1 MRAPA
6 FKRPSLRLPRLRVH
20 TSLASKL
27 LLGCLVFTV
36 LVIAGVSGFLL
47 VSRSQQTNTAAL
59 SNADNRA
66 GVASQLLSRI
76 TQPQA
81 QYAATDLA
89 NLASMQ
95 RALAASAPASA
106 VAEEFT
112 SKRVIA
118 VPGLDVVVLDAHGSV
133 LYTTECDTSTGTSVT
148 HHPATAECETGKA
161 PHVDP
166 TLASVRGA
174 LTIAAKPACHA
185 AAATI
190 AASSTLRAQCPAGVE
205 GVEELGASV
214 PSFDV
219 AVPVLNAESGI
230 YTPLGVVVYSAPLR
244 TLFSRFGPVIGYT
257 PVFLSTSGAASVIRY
272 AGDDY
277 RPTAATAPTTILA
290 RTRAHT
296 ATSHAD
302 AFVAHAIY
310 TTPREGEVAGS
321 YVPLP
326 APGGTAIAGFLG
338 VEVPLELFANGT
350 AQDERA
356 IIQIAFT
363 AIVVVCLLV
372 LFFVDRFVRRPVAR
386 LERGVARIAAG
397 DYATDIPVASR
408 DELGRLATSVNS
420 MREQIAGYIRHIDAS
435 IERLQ
440 DVSSALT
447 TTTGGMD
454 SLQDAVLRAAS
465 AMAGEGAT
473 AMLYMRR
480 EASFV
485 AAGEHGKT
493 GPPALAAPTAA
504 ALLGRRTVR
513 DESGGH
519 LVLAVPMFYQ
529 GVVNSALVVHTAHD
543 VADSDERALIALAN
557 NAAIAL
563 ENTRMF
569 EQEKDAVARLSELN
583 QIKSDLLS
591 TAQHE
596 LRTPV
601 LAIQGQIE
609 LLTLAWN
616 KWDDAAKMDVV
627 RDIEITTKLLGELI
641 ETIVD
646 FSLLNADTL
655 DLRVVAVDVGK
666 TVATAGAEVRGHFK
680 DGLPVDLEVAV
691 PANAVV
697 RADAQRF
704 RQVVRALL
712 DNAVKFTPEGGRVSV
727 HAEPD
732 PAAGTCRIDVVDTGI
747 GIGKDS
753 LPRVFDR
760 FFQEDNSRTRRYGG
774 MGMGLALARR
784 LCEAHGATMSAESE
798 PGKGSRFTL
807 VWPLAAG
814 AETVVH
820 EDDTFR
826 FTEVALHS

>member
-6 FKRPSLRLPRLRVH
+6 SKRPSLSLPRFRVH

-66 GVASQLLSRI
+66 GVAAQLLSRI

-89 NLASMQ
+89 SLASMQ
-95 RALAASAPASA
+95 SALAGSSPVSA
-106 VAEEFT
+106 VADEFT

-133 LYTTECDTSTGTSVT
+133 LYTTECDTSNGTGLG
-148 HHPATAECETGKA
+148 HHPATAACETGKA

-166 TLASVRGA
+166 ALASVRGA
-174 LTIAAKPACHA
+174 LSIAAKPACQA
-185 AAATI
+185 AVAAI
-190 AASSTLRAQCPAGVE
+190 AASVTLSAQCPAGVE
-205 GVEELGASV
+205 GVELLGASV

-219 AVPVLNAESGI
+219 AVPVLNAQSGT
-230 YTPLGVVVYSAPLR
+230 YAPLGVVVYSSPLR

-257 PVFLSTSGAASVIRY
+257 PVFLSTTGNAAVIRY
-272 AGDDY
+272 AGNEY
-277 RPTAATAPTTILA
+277 RPTPAPAPSAILA
-290 RTRAHT
+290 STRAHR
-296 ATSHAD
+296 ATSPSD
-302 AFVAHAIY
+302 TFVAHAIY
-310 TTPREGEVAGS
+310 ATPRAGDVAGS

-326 APGGTAIAGFLG
+326 GPGGTSIAGFLG

-363 AIVVVCLLV
+363 ALVVVCLLV

-386 LERGVARIAAG
+386 LERGVTRIAAG

-447 TTTGGMD
+447 TTTGGIE

-465 AMAGEGAT
+465 AMAGDGAT

-480 EASFV
+480 DATFV
-485 AAGEHGKT
+485 AAREHGQP
-493 GPPALAAPTAA
+493 GPPALAAQTGA
-504 ALLGRRTVR
+504 ALTGRRTVR
-513 DESGGH
+513 EQDGDH
-519 LVLAVPMFYQ
+519 QALAVPMFYQ
-529 GVVNSALVVHTAHD
+529 GGVNGALVVRTTHT

-563 ENTRMF
+563 ENTRTF
-569 EQEKDAVARLSELN
+569 EQEKEAVARLSELN

-609 LLTLAWN
+609 LLTHAWS

-627 RDIEITTKLLGELI
+627 RDIEISTRLLGELI

-655 DLRVVAVDVGK
+655 DLRIVAVDVGK
-666 TVATAGAEVRGHFK
+666 TVATAAAEVRGHFK
-680 DGLPVDLEVAV
+680 DVLPVDLEVDV
-691 PANAVV
+691 PASSVV

-727 HAEPD
+727 HAQPD
-732 PAAGTCRIDVVDTGI
+732 AGAGTCRIDVVDTGI

-784 LCEAHGATMSAESE
+784 LCEAHGATVSVESE

-814 AETVVH
+814 SETVVH
-820 EDDTFR
+820 EDGAFR
-826 FTEVALHS
+826 FSEVALHN